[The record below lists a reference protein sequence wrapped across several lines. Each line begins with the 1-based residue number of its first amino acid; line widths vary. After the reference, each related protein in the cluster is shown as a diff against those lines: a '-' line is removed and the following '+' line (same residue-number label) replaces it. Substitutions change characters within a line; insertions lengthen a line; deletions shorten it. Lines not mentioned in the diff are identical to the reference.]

1 MPDPVQNFEP
11 ARRHVGTGSDTDR
24 DGLSDDF
31 ERNVFHSDPTQRD
44 ADGDGLSDWAEYW
57 LDTNPNNP
65 DTDGD
70 QWTDGE
76 DLAFGDPLRPNAGG
90 AERAKFLADTRKQF
104 DAEGSDR
111 DKDFVRDHV
120 EKSFGTK
127 PDDPDSDNDGLGD
140 MIELQLKTNP
150 NSPVDDTTDLDAAR
164 RQLGERRWAAEE
176 AARGGSSSSLDG
188 AAGDGSTGVYAGPDT
203 ADSGY
208 DTADSLAASD
218 GQPSYEQPAY
228 DQPVY
233 EEAEAAEA
241 DVTADEGSFDGL
253 A

>member
-11 ARRHVGTGSDTDR
+11 ARRHVGTGPDTDK

-31 ERNVFHSDPTQRD
+31 ERNVFHSDPNQRD

-57 LDTNPNNP
+57 VDTNPNNA

-76 DLAFGDPLRPNAGG
+76 DLAFGDPLRANAGG

-111 DKDFVRDHV
+111 DKDFARDHL
-120 EKSFGTK
+120 EKEFGSK

-164 RQLGERRWAAEE
+164 RELGERRWAAEE
-176 AARGGSSSSLDG
+176 AGSGASSSSLDSG
-188 AAGDGSTGVYAGPDT
+188 EGTSRPTSTPAPTPRTAGTPPPARWRRRTTSRRTNNLHT
-203 ADSGY
+203 SSRR
-208 DTADSLAASD
+208 TRR
-218 GQPSYEQPAY
+218 PSSRRP
-228 DQPVY
+228 
-233 EEAEAAEA
+233 
-241 DVTADEGSFDGL
+241 T
-253 A
+253 

>member
-11 ARRHVGTGSDTDR
+11 ARRHVGTGPDTDK

-31 ERNVFHSDPTQRD
+31 ERNVFHSDPDKRD

-57 LDTNPNNP
+57 LDTNPNNA

-76 DLAFGDPLRPNAGG
+76 DLAFGDPLRANAGG
-90 AERAKFLADTRKQF
+90 AERAKFLADARKQF

-111 DKDFVRDHV
+111 DKDFVRDHL
-120 EKSFGTK
+120 EKDFGTK

-150 NSPVDDTTDLDAAR
+150 NSPVDDTADLDAAR

-176 AARGGSSSSLDG
+176 AARSGASSSLDG
-188 AAGDGSTGVYAGPDT
+188 GAGEGTDLYAGADT
-203 ADSGY
+203 VDSGSDAAEAVAPTY
-208 DTADSLAASD
+208 DEPT
-218 GQPSYEQPAY
+218 YEQPAY
-228 DQPVY
+228 DQPAYDETAV
-233 EEAEAAEA
+233 AEA
-241 DVTADEGSFDGL
+241 DATADEGSFDGW

>member
-11 ARRHVGTGSDTDR
+11 ARRHVGTGPDTDT

-31 ERNVFHSDPTQRD
+31 ERNVFHSDPNQRD

-120 EKSFGTK
+120 EKTFGTK

-176 AARGGSSSSLDG
+176 AARGSSSSSLESDGGEG
-188 AAGDGSTGVYAGPDT
+188 AADLYAGADAVEGGYEQQAYEQPD
-203 ADSGY
+203 
-208 DTADSLAASD
+208 
-218 GQPSYEQPAY
+218 YEQPAY
-228 DQPVY
+228 DEV
-233 EEAEAAEA
+233 AVADAASG
-241 DVTADEGSFDGL
+241 EGSFDGW